1 MDHIVDQK
9 LSKTARNI
17 AEQKLNNFFTLP
29 IRIEHLESR
38 LVTATTPNYQTSE
51 GQSHKAPSS
60 PVEKSV
66 IAKEE
71 LDHALAELSEL
82 VYLRKL
88 LEETQP
94 ELIRIW
100 DLRFRKGLRN
110 TDAIVIQE
118 LGYGNR
124 QSYFNDR
131 DALLGKVADV
141 FGLWDDLRGGKT

>member
-9 LSKTARNI
+9 LSKTARKI

-29 IRIEHLESR
+29 IRIDHLESR

-60 PVEKSV
+60 PVEKAV

-131 DALLGKVADV
+131 DALLGRIADV
-141 FGLWDDLRGGKT
+141 FGLWDDLRGGKS

>member
-60 PVEKSV
+60 PVEQAV

-131 DALLGKVADV
+131 DALLGKIADV
-141 FGLWDDLRGGKT
+141 FGLWEDLRGEQT

>member
-29 IRIEHLESR
+29 IRIDHLESR

-60 PVEKSV
+60 PVEKAV
-66 IAKEE
+66 IAREE

-131 DALLGKVADV
+131 DALLGRVADV
-141 FGLWDDLRGGKT
+141 FGLWDDLRGGKS

>member
-94 ELIRIW
+94 ELVRIW

-131 DALLGKVADV
+131 DALLGKIADV

>member
-141 FGLWDDLRGGKT
+141 FGLWDDLRGGKS

>member
-131 DALLGKVADV
+131 DALLGRIADV
-141 FGLWDDLRGGKT
+141 FGLWDDLRGGKS